1 MLRSETRIHTQTRL
15 RAYMDR
21 IIKTEGH
28 FIDCTFLTVSPTTA
42 ITNFTAKSERHFTV
56 YTDIIT
62 VVL

>member
-28 FIDCTFLTVSPTTA
+28 FIDCTFLTVSPQLPSPTSQPSQRGTSQ
-42 ITNFTAKSERHFTV
+42 FTL
-56 YTDIIT
+56 I
-62 VVL
+62 

>member
-1 MLRSETRIHTQTRL
+1 
-15 RAYMDR
+15 MDR